1 MRGSRVQAVS
11 NELNGERIDII
22 LWSSNSAQFVI
33 NAMSPANVVS
43 IIVDEETNSM
53 DVAVEES
60 KLSQAIGRGGQ
71 NIRLASDLTQ
81 WRLNVMSESEAL
93 EKDENEIQKV
103 IEFFIKKLSV
113 GEDVATLLAQDG
125 FRSIEEIAYVPLN
138 ELQQIE
144 GFDENL
150 ITALRDRAQDQ
161 LLVEA
166 ISTEENLD
174 IHGPAEDLLSLPQ
187 MTPELAY
194 ALARSGVNTK
204 NKLAEQSIDDLQEI
218 NELNEDLAAK
228 IILEAR
234 EDWFKSGIN

>member
-1 MRGSRVQAVS
+1 
-11 NELNGERIDII
+11 
-22 LWSSNSAQFVI
+22 
-33 NAMSPANVVS
+33 MSPANVVS

-53 DVAVEES
+53 DIAVEES

-81 WRLNVMSESEAL
+81 WRLNIMSESEAL
-93 EKDENEIQKV
+93 EKDENEIQEV
-103 IEFFIKKLSV
+103 IKFFTKKLSV

-166 ISTEENLD
+166 ISTEESLD

-187 MTPELAY
+187 MTPEIAY
-194 ALARSGVNTK
+194 ALARNGVNTK

-234 EDWFKSGIN
+234 EDWFKSGIISEDSEDSEGLDQEQESEEQ